1 MVLIKGKNNTNAKH
15 AFTMRRNY
23 RYNGFQIKGY
33 PLAIDMWYEKPYYGR
48 TNHDGDAVY
57 LSEQFL
63 SPIQNTGDKTIQAV
77 NFVVDAF
84 HALVKE
90 WRAVKNTRS
99 RKKGFFSEI
108 TAVKAWPAPGVHSM
122 YRLYEETLYN
132 TFIKTFLTFHGRKDK
147 IVTVEDFMEV
157 FVEFVDTMAPRYP
170 FSRSALILS
179 KYSDPMLSGLMIEI
193 ASADHGDDR
202 IKNRVFN
209 RDQDYLYFRRLAA
222 KHGFMIDKNAP
233 WRLVANINSKEMNR
247 YMKPYGVDA
256 TSLFKRYYYTSYRGG
271 LNLVGNDVSELRVF
285 VHGIYTSLV
294 NSNPYARP
302 ADGFVQGCDGK
313 VSSGK
318 TIPRQ
323 NISFEDFVDKY
334 DDRFWLKM
342 YMYIRAKENGKQWDE
357 KHFNRKAKKMLKLH
371 RKFDTETVL
380 RYINTQTLP
389 SESDAIPGLR

>member
-132 TFIKTFLTFHGRKDK
+132 TFIKPSRPHTLDLVTIYVVLGEIYVYFHH
-147 IVTVEDFMEV
+147 F
-157 FVEFVDTMAPRYP
+157 
-170 FSRSALILS
+170 ALRTQSFI
-179 KYSDPMLSGLMIEI
+179 
-193 ASADHGDDR
+193 
-202 IKNRVFN
+202 
-209 RDQDYLYFRRLAA
+209 
-222 KHGFMIDKNAP
+222 
-233 WRLVANINSKEMNR
+233 
-247 YMKPYGVDA
+247 
-256 TSLFKRYYYTSYRGG
+256 
-271 LNLVGNDVSELRVF
+271 
-285 VHGIYTSLV
+285 
-294 NSNPYARP
+294 
-302 ADGFVQGCDGK
+302 K
-313 VSSGK
+313 VS
-318 TIPRQ
+318 
-323 NISFEDFVDKY
+323 
-334 DDRFWLKM
+334 
-342 YMYIRAKENGKQWDE
+342 
-357 KHFNRKAKKMLKLH
+357 
-371 RKFDTETVL
+371 
-380 RYINTQTLP
+380 
-389 SESDAIPGLR
+389 